1 MVRLEGTNADIAK
14 KILSSSKVAII
25 PADNLKDAATK
36 VVNEAIKDKV

>member
-1 MVRLEGTNADIAK
+1 MSKPPVYWHKAK
-14 KILSSSKVAII
+14 KILSSSKVDII